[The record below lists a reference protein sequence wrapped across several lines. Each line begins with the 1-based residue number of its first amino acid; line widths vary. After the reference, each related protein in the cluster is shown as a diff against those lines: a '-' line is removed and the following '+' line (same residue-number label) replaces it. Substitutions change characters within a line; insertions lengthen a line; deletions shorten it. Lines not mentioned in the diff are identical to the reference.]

1 MLLSSCEDR
10 AAEQSTSSIT
20 PASFGGDLKRAKE
33 ITEIGCGS
41 CHTIPGTTGANG
53 LVGPPLDQMGSRVF
67 VAGILRNTLDNMT
80 LWLRN
85 PQAVVPGN
93 VMPNMGLQEQEARD
107 ITAYLYPL
115 R

>member
-1 MLLSSCEDR
+1 
-10 AAEQSTSSIT
+10 
-20 PASFGGDLKRAKE
+20 
-33 ITEIGCGS
+33 
-41 CHTIPGTTGANG
+41 
-53 LVGPPLDQMGSRVF
+53 MGSRVF